1 MATFNVQSVV
11 RTGNG
16 VTPTYNAAAATGDKF
31 SPGARVFV
39 HAKNTNASPRVITF
53 ATAGKLAE
61 FDVADMVATIPAT
74 TGDKMIG
81 PFPADIFAAADGLV
95 AMTYDAETNL
105 TIAVLQ
111 LP

>member
-1 MATFNVQSVV
+1 MATLVTQQVV
-11 RTGNG
+11 RTGSG
-16 VTPTYNAAAATGDKF
+16 VTPTYNVVEAGGDKF
-31 SPGARVFV
+31 SPGASVFV
-39 HAKNTNASPRVITF
+39 HAKNTNASPRIITF

-74 TGDKMIG
+74 TGDKIIG

-95 AMTYDAETNL
+95 AMTYDVETNL